1 MKSTLEKMKIQNGT
15 QTPLLDNNNNNN
27 LLYSELNQTNDNE
40 TIRKQMEIEKQR
52 YTRIYK
58 NIQEYTRIYIML
70 LLLLLLLDSK
80 DCVLN

>member
-1 MKSTLEKMKIQNGT
+1 MKIQNGT